1 MRRPRLSHEGGEQVP
16 PGQWVVGGRQ
26 SPPEA
31 VARLSRADAGNV
43 LRLLAPDIGMALL
56 GLVISTLSHKLV
68 RPPGN
73 MASSCS
79 NTLGHGAQEVGGEEE
94 EDAKTRD
101 SDSEDDVASSRSE
114 DSAEPAAEATGTSRD
129 CVPKV
134 TAFVLGLKAAMEPFS
149 SSMGKVLVTLLL
161 GLAGMVVP
169 SLPSAV
175 YFGAFLGLGSWWACG
190 QALSAMAF
198 SMLCV
203 FMAVFT
209 AGHLTSLYLYQLPF
223 LQNLVPPNDIYAR
236 LLGMT
241 ALTRTNRTEP
251 WRLLLQP
258 DSDWP
263 EMVHPLILLL
273 SYYTLVLLLPQWA
286 PQSGK
291 QEEEVE
297 VLSAEPGG
305 RSAGLGLRSVLCV
318 SGCVGDQGRRPHRC
332 THLHVPRRLQVSLTD
347 SRMMTVRSFLK
358 GSGQELPA
366 VHHEQRQGQSTG
378 PDAPPPCGP
387 ERRITFPGP
396 TGAPTES
403 AVPGSGPSSVWVVGH
418 LATRHSYVT
427 APIAMMVWSVTHT
440 SWLGFILLLWACVIW
455 MVRDRRHLAL
465 FSAPCLVLYAD
476 LLVLLTFVVGLRLSP
491 DELFPGVPDWL
502 LVDLDLM
509 PYPRPCLHLCAKSL
523 YTSVFWSLL
532 RQKVLERRGLVAAE
546 DQGQREDCGE
556 ASGLVW
562 PGSTLLDTLGS
573 FLKGLLA
580 KYWIF
585 VCTAMFFLVSF
596 RGKVVAYKVI
606 YVTLFLS
613 WVALYQ
619 MHYESWRRILKPF
632 WVVMVSYSM
641 VVLVAVYTYQ
651 FQSMAGFFNK
661 TLGLSEEGLGEVGLQ
676 RFDTAE
682 LFAETTLP
690 AVFLLLC
697 ILQLHYFH
705 EDFLETTSLQSA
717 PGQRRDTP
725 GRLGEVGL
733 QRFDTAELFAETT
746 LPAVFLL
753 LCILQLHYFH
763 EDFLE
768 TTSLQS
774 APGQRRDTPGRD
786 YETLFFV
793 NIMRFAFG
801 FYPVLFTPGR
811 KRQGETGI
819 LPKASRHGP
828 PPASQAARVAGPC
841 QACAAAPES
850 WPLASHGDPALS
862 MSERPSFPP
871 DEETSDRDSTA
882 DKLTMGFL
890 KLLELVKEA
899 PGPLW
904 GVLETHMVKLVSL
917 VVIWLTLQEVSLM
930 NSVFYVLW
938 VVSLPC
944 STLRPYASCVST
956 AWACVVVFCKTVF
969 QLQRAAPTTLSS
981 SCLEVWQGNR
991 THPPAKLAGQ
1001 SALHVQPADL
1011 ARWLGFRKCD
1021 GVVLPCLQ
1029 NQLAILALMT
1039 LEVTV
1044 SRHQRFCRLQTQ
1056 LAEPP
1061 TGAVTDTI
1069 TRAHLDHGL
1078 KRALQYF
1085 VNYGFYKFGLELCF
1099 VAALNAIGQR
1109 MDLYALVHAI
1119 CLIYLLNLRRRK
1131 AIAEAWPRYCG
1142 FLISIM
1148 VLQYFLC
1155 LGLPPAFC
1163 RDYPWRTTSTGIH
1176 ANFIKW
1182 LYLPDFAKT
1191 PDANLLL
1198 FDFLLLLVA
1207 SLQWQVFV
1215 DENRA
1220 SVRVL
1225 AGDNVEV
1232 GRQLRPEDLAQLSP
1246 VPNFIFCRSYLD
1258 LAKVAVF
1265 RYHFWFVLCLVFLT
1279 GTTRISIW
1287 GAGYLVAFGYFMLHG
1302 HRLLLRPVKFI
1313 LKPLDRLIAYSVLVV
1328 AVKTALSVGACVYLE
1343 ALLVSHCWLVHSL
1356 GLYCTVEGYRRAIP
1370 EDEPCEPPKKEAGIL
1385 WDAVCFT
1392 FLLLQRRVF
1401 LSYYHLFVVA
1411 DLEATEALA
1420 GRGRAGLKEGP
1431 LWAAQLP
1438 ALSSQHMLPGPK
1450 VQQLPGGTFDC
1461 ILTLW
1466 REGLT
1471 QRHRPPAIPY
1481 SGEDCI
1487 PEPGGA
1493 ELLALSL
1500 REALERRE
1508 EVEKKSQLAAL
1519 RQLMTQDG
1527 SYSLFETDSEEEEEP
1542 EGGTEAGMGDSQP
1555 KPSTAFQLMHRAWTN
1570 GFASALTM
1578 RCPGKGGTGRGVQ
1591 EDSPRRCGG
1600 GERLATHEAE
1610 VEAKAGNPD
1619 GPESTARRL
1628 QTMARFSWLLGQ
1640 VVLDD
1645 VTAALGTLSRER
1657 DSVAAALRVERC
1669 AWWHAVSQGKKATRS
1684 SFPRAHRPLLQE
1696 TPTAG
1701 DGSRS
1706 RRWQLGSEGPLGS
1719 LQLLQGD
1726 ARLPAGMEVG
1736 AAGEGRCRHAHRFFL
1751 EPPRE
1756 EQEGPP
1762 AAGAGRPQLHRGS
1775 PPQEGL
1781 RVCPYDELAQSDR
1794 FYGSLPRLVKLAL
1807 ALGRVATAQSELLC
1821 YLVIVLNHTLS
1832 ASIFSMVLPILC
1844 FLWAMLSVPR
1854 PSKRFWTAAIYYT
1867 EVTVVVKYFSQFGFF
1882 PWTTKRYAGI
1892 SGEKP
1897 FSLPNILGIEK
1908 RDGYALCDLL
1918 QLLALCS
1925 HRSALQDLGL
1935 WDQPPTDHTHC
1946 QEESSRK
1953 QTRKAGQGSLS
1964 GDHLER
1970 PAELNPDSRERPL
1983 QPPAH
1988 HGAHR
1993 RASWAAEHRGDPQD
2007 PRPKKRWSLLT
2018 RKQLS
2023 RRRLRRQLAGARTLA
2038 LTWTLETYCA
2048 IRCFFFN
2055 LTHPQASPVCDVYAL
2070 TFLVEVLV
2078 FAIVLFGYWAF
2089 GKYSA
2094 ADLAESLSEDKV
2106 PEAFLTMVLAQF
2118 GTMMVDRALYLRK
2131 TLVGKCVF
2139 QVLLVLG
2146 THCWLFF
2153 ILPGVTERRFH
2164 LNSVAQAWYL
2174 VKCVYFGL
2182 SAYQIKCGYP
2192 NRILGNFL
2200 TKNFNLLNLFLFKGF
2215 RMVPFLLELRAVADW
2230 VWTDTALSLS
2240 NWVCLEDLYANIFI
2254 LKCWRESEKKYP
2266 QPPGQKKKKTV
2277 KYGVGGVLAFALVS
2291 LMWFPLVFMSLLKT
2305 VGGVTNQPLDV
2316 SVKVAINGYE
2326 TLFSM
2331 NAQQQNLVPFSDADY
2346 DQLIE
2351 RYALHPPAMQFL
2363 VNYRPEDIVLAKV
2376 KSQASLLWGISP
2388 AHRAALVR
2396 ELANASSV
2404 YATVSWAIR
2413 RNVSLVTNVEA
2424 AGQHTVYYT
2433 DAGTRERLVHMLT
2446 RARAEPV
2453 MLPGLIPKALRTTAG
2468 TEAKMAHRLDVAHS
2482 HRPQEVDQLAFF
2494 RNATVRLQRLRP
2506 MDVPESE
2513 GEGHPAAEW
2522 WMVQEW
2528 RPACDQNRGC
2538 GRDLELVIYN
2548 DKVSPQSLNFLA
2560 GYGIVGLYVS
2570 VVLVAAKFIREHFL
2584 GASRSLMQE
2593 ELPCVDRLLRLCSS
2607 IFLVRELGAFEL
2619 EQQLFAKLVFLYR
2632 SPETMIR
2639 WTRERP
2645 PASRRRPL
2653 LDPDSGAAA
2662 GPGEAILAS

>member
-1 MRRPRLSHEGGEQVP
+1 MATEVLSGLLFRVLLPCCLLSGITQRFLRAIWCTGILFLLLQGALQAAFHSTP
-16 PGQWVVGGRQ
+16 PNGTVVEKVLEHLGII
-26 SPPEA
+26 
-31 VARLSRADAGNV
+31 RLSRADAGNV

-286 PQSGK
+286 PQSG
-291 QEEEVE
+291 
-297 VLSAEPGG
+297 
-305 RSAGLGLRSVLCV
+305 V
-318 SGCVGDQGRRPHRC
+318 SG
-332 THLHVPRRLQVSLTD
+332 PRR
-347 SRMMTVRSFLK
+347 VRSFLK

-774 APGQRRDTPGRD
+774 APGQRRDTPGSWTRRAVAAD
-786 YETLFFV
+786 
-793 NIMRFAFG
+793 
-801 FYPVLFTPGR
+801 GR
-811 KRQGETGI
+811 Q
-819 LPKASRHGP
+819 
-828 PPASQAARVAGPC
+828 
-841 QACAAAPES
+841 
-850 WPLASHGDPALS
+850 PLRLHAY
-862 MSERPSFPP
+862 
-871 DEETSDRDSTA
+871 EETSDRDSTA

-1163 RDYPWRTTSTGIH
+1163 RV
-1176 ANFIKW
+1176 
-1182 LYLPDFAKT
+1182 
-1191 PDANLLL
+1191 
-1198 FDFLLLLVA
+1198 DFLLLLVA

-1420 GRGRAGLKEGP
+1420 GRG
-1431 LWAAQLP
+1431 
-1438 ALSSQHMLPGPK
+1438 
-1450 VQQLPGGTFDC
+1450 
-1461 ILTLW
+1461 
-1466 REGLT
+1466 
-1471 QRHRPPAIPY
+1471 
-1481 SGEDCI
+1481 
-1487 PEPGGA
+1487 A

-1500 REALERRE
+1500 REALER
-1508 EVEKKSQLAAL
+1508 Q
-1519 RQLMTQDG
+1519 
-1527 SYSLFETDSEEEEEP
+1527 
-1542 EGGTEAGMGDSQP
+1542 
-1555 KPSTAFQLMHRAWTN
+1555 
-1570 GFASALTM
+1570 
-1578 RCPGKGGTGRGVQ
+1578 
-1591 EDSPRRCGG
+1591 
-1600 GERLATHEAE
+1600 
-1610 VEAKAGNPD
+1610 
-1619 GPESTARRL
+1619 STARRL

-1657 DSVAAALRVERC
+1657 DSVAAALRVERWLSW
-1669 AWWHAVSQGKKATRS
+1669 AHQGL
-1684 SFPRAHRPLLQE
+1684 F
-1696 TPTAG
+1696 
-1701 DGSRS
+1701 
-1706 RRWQLGSEGPLGS
+1706 
-1719 LQLLQGD
+1719 
-1726 ARLPAGMEVG
+1726 
-1736 AAGEGRCRHAHRFFL
+1736 
-1751 EPPRE
+1751 
-1756 EQEGPP
+1756 
-1762 AAGAGRPQLHRGS
+1762 S
-1775 PPQEGL
+1775 P

-1925 HRSALQDLGL
+1925 HRSALQVPWRATG
-1935 WDQPPTDHTHC
+1935 PASFPTGD
-1946 QEESSRK
+1946 
-1953 QTRKAGQGSLS
+1953 TR
-1964 GDHLER
+1964 
-1970 PAELNPDSRERPL
+1970 
-1983 QPPAH
+1983 
-1988 HGAHR
+1988 
-1993 RASWAAEHRGDPQD
+1993 SWR
-2007 PRPKKRWSLLT
+2007 
-2018 RKQLS
+2018 
-2023 RRRLRRQLAGARTLA
+2023 
-2038 LTWTLETYCA
+2038 TLETYCA

-2326 TLFSM
+2326 LLRLAGPVPPKDTRSWSMTRQLAPLCAHASAGQLPEAHPFPQTLFSM